1 MPSTSARTYRC
12 VHVVDPHSADPG
24 IAGCI
29 PRRAEST
36 DHFSTCKPAAAN
48 DPLYVTV
55 ARIVEGVRDRARAG
69 IDHPVF
75 RTKIRET
82 LQDTEFAAYADVGR
96 FAEIP
101 AADDVRRRIEQM
113 LREQFRERF
122 DVNPVTAAMERALQ
136 KSRYDI
142 DKYLLSLWLER
153 KVADELNILV
163 TFIHQAETSL
173 RAAIGGPEPPTAI
186 LRIEPHGHSTG

>member
-1 MPSTSARTYRC
+1 
-12 VHVVDPHSADPG
+12 
-24 IAGCI
+24 
-29 PRRAEST
+29 
-36 DHFSTCKPAAAN
+36 
-48 DPLYVTV
+48 
-55 ARIVEGVRDRARAG
+55 
-69 IDHPVF
+69 
-75 RTKIRET
+75 
-82 LQDTEFAAYADVGR
+82 
-96 FAEIP
+96 
-101 AADDVRRRIEQM
+101 M